1 MSKKGKSKGEMYVFY
16 EVVIKIRDKICG
28 GIPKAKDV
36 IEKWVGLKI
45 KGAEAQK
52 EVVKETVEAMGDQ
65 LTEEKIASMWTG
77 FKKDERGPYIEA
89 RQVMALLKESANIL
103 KGLKPKSGKGSKPIV
118 NIANFRARLAERV
131 FVEPNR
137 IYLGVGPE
145 EPIVFIERTISVM
158 TSQGPRSAWKRVDYV
173 EQPTITFTLR
183 VLNDEL
189 IDKEDLDKVLEHGQ
203 NLGIGADRSQGY
215 GKFDLV
221 SIEEIQ

>member
-1 MSKKGKSKGEMYVFY
+1 MYVFY
-16 EVVIKIRDKICG
+16 QVKIRIRDRICG

-36 IEKWVGLKI
+36 IEKWVKANV
-45 KGAEAQK
+45 KDAVAQK
-52 EVVKETVEAMGDQ
+52 EIVKETVEAMGDQ

-77 FKKDERGPYIEA
+77 FKRDERGPYIEA

-103 KGLKPKSGKGSKPIV
+103 KGLKPKTGKGSKPII

-137 IYLGVGPE
+137 IHLGVGPD
-145 EPIVFIERTISVM
+145 EPVEFIERTIRVM
-158 TSQGPRSAWKRVDYV
+158 TVQGPRSALKRVDYV
-173 EQPTITFTLR
+173 KHPVIAFTLR

-189 IDKEDLDKVLEHGQ
+189 IDREDLEKVLVHGQ
-203 NLGIGADRSQGY
+203 NLAIGADRSQGY

-221 SIEEIQ
+221 AIEEIGPPEEGK